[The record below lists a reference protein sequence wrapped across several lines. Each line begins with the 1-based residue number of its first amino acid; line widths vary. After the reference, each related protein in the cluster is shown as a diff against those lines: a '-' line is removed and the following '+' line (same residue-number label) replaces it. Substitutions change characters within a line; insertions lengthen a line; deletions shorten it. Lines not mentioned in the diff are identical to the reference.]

1 MSISEHVRA
10 TLAALASAGAVLLL
24 TFWARR
30 LSRVASRRMRIR
42 RRFSAA
48 VATEDS
54 PRERRRP
61 FSERVLRPLFATVG
75 RPFLRIAPESF
86 IPSAR
91 AQLAMAGDPLGLG
104 PIEFVGLRLGAAVAG
119 AGLGLASLT
128 LLEDAP
134 VLLVAAPLMG
144 AVVGFVIP
152 GLLLGGA
159 IRGRKRAILHIFPS
173 ALDILAVSLEAGL
186 GFDAAVAH
194 IARTFSE
201 PLAGEFRRLFV
212 EFQMGRP
219 RDEAMRDLA
228 RRTGVPEVAR
238 FVEAIAQAE
247 SLGVP
252 YSRVIQGQAAEIRTK
267 QRQHA
272 EEVARTAP
280 VKMIIPMVLLIF
292 PAIFIVI
299 LGPAVPRLM
308 EIFNTPR

>member
-1 MSISEHVRA
+1 MSISEDVRA

-159 IRGRKRAILHIFPS
+159 IRGRKRAILRIFPS